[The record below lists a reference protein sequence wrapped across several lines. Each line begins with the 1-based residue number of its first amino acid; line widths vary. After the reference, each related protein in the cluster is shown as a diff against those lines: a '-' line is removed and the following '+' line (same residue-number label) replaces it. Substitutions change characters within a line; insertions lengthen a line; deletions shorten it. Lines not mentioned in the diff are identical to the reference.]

1 MQEVETA
8 MQGGQRPFYSWQIG
22 LRQQEKPKLLKEEE
36 EEKGLP
42 GTLYRAVAKK
52 EGEKEISNTA
62 GGQNG
67 VHSEAK

>member
-1 MQEVETA
+1 M
-8 MQGGQRPFYSWQIG
+8 
-22 LRQQEKPKLLKEEE
+22 LKGEE

>member
-1 MQEVETA
+1 M
-8 MQGGQRPFYSWQIG
+8 
-22 LRQQEKPKLLKEEE
+22 
-36 EEKGLP
+36 P

-52 EGEKEISNTA
+52 EGEKEIINTA